1 MKVLIDTHIALW
13 GLYDSDRLS
22 SSSSRILADPV
33 NEVFV
38 SIASAWEI
46 EIKHSIG
53 KLDVPSEDFISDCKA
68 MGFNLL
74 SISEKHISALCK
86 LEIRHKDPFDRMLL
100 AQSISEGMSFLT
112 EDSKLLEFSLTNKMR
127 SKSTH

>member
-46 EIKHSIG
+46 EIKHSMG

-86 LEIRHKDPFDRMLL
+86 VEKGHRDSFDRMLL
-100 AQSISEGMSFLT
+100 AQSVSEGMSFLT
-112 EDSKLLEFSLTNKMR
+112 EGSKLLEYCLTNIMR

>member
-74 SISEKHISALCK
+74 SISDKHISALCK
-86 LEIRHKDPFDRMLL
+86 VEKGHKDPFDRMLL

-112 EDSKLLEFSLTNKMR
+112 EDSKLLEYSLTNIMR

>member
-13 GLYDSDRLS
+13 SIYDSDMLS
-22 SSSSRILADPV
+22 SLSSRILADPV

-38 SIASAWEI
+38 SVASAWEI

-53 KLDVPSEDFISDCKA
+53 KLDVTSEDFISDCKA

-74 SISEKHISALCK
+74 SISEKYISALSR
-86 LEIRHKDPFDRMLL
+86 LEKGHRDPFDRMLL
-100 AQSISEGMSFLT
+100 AQSVSEGMHFLT
-112 EDSKLLEFSLTNKMR
+112 EDSKLLEYSLPNIMR
-127 SKSTH
+127 SESTH